1 MLFRILDVLEA
12 QAGSI
17 SSAWMTGG
25 ASCRGGG
32 LSQQRPLG
40 FSGWG
45 ALSHALSLLQFVDL
59 FQDCSLGCTLKPTT
73 KILCAGIVWASQ
85 MALKNPPANAGNL
98 KDAVLIPGSGRSP
111 GAGHGNPLQYS
122 CLENPMERGTWWV
135 TFHAVTKSQRLQ
147 KRLSTHHAHT
157 HTHT

>member
-17 SSAWMTGG
+17 SSAWTTGG
-25 ASCRGGG
+25 ASRRGGG

-73 KILCAGIVWASQ
+73 KTLCAGIVWASQ
-85 MALKNPPANAGNL
+85 MALEVKNPPANAGKL

-111 GAGHGNPLQYS
+111 GEGHGNPPQYS
-122 CLENPMERGTWWV
+122 CLENPTDRGAWWATV
-135 TFHAVTKSQRLQ
+135 DRVAESDTTEAT
-147 KRLSTHHAHT
+147 
-157 HTHT
+157 